1 MHRLSSDLTPQFSVG
16 SHLCLPLAPLLLSP
30 HHVHTCVPSSPP
42 PPAQCLWHC
51 ESFRQGIERSPPEA
65 YSGQPVV
72 LHLAKL
78 FRALSQAQSGMAAGE
93 ER

>member
-1 MHRLSSDLTPQFSVG
+1 MCV
-16 SHLCLPLAPLLLSP
+16 PLASYCCLRAKFTL
-30 HHVHTCVPSSPP
+30 VSPP

-51 ESFRQGIERSPPEA
+51 DSFRQGIERSPPEV

-78 FRALSQAQSGMAAGE
+78 FRALSQAQSGMAVGE